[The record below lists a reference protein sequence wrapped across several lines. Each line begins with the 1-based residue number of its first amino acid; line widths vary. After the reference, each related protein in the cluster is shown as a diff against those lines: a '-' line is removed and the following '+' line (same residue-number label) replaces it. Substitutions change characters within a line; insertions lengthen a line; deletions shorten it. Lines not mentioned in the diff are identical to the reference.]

1 MNKFKQTYKKGKK
14 AGLSNVDFARMLEV
28 ADRKAKE
35 AERIGCEKAFV
46 YMLAIPLNILVNDY
60 WSKTAKKKIPEFIDK
75 TMSLFDSVEKSVVDH
90 AELIELL
97 EEYSGVKIDVEWA
110 KRREKEV

>member
-28 ADRKAKE
+28 ADKKAKE
-35 AERIGCEKAFV
+35 ACEKAFV

-75 TMSLFDSVEKSVVDH
+75 TMSLFDSVEKGVVDH

-97 EEYSGVKIDVEWA
+97 EEYAGVKIDVEWA